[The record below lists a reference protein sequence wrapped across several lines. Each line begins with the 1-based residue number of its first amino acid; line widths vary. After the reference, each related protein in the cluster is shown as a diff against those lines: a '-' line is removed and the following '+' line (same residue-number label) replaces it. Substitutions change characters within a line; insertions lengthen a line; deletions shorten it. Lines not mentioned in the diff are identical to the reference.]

1 MQSIG
6 NQTDMFTS
14 MSCTV
19 IAKEE
24 IDTEDDTY
32 TDEFYQA
39 ESFPASNRGHTEHD
53 LLDQWRRTKESSI

>member
-1 MQSIG
+1 
-6 NQTDMFTS
+6 MFTS
-14 MSCTV
+14 MSYTV